1 VKEAERREQQNHM
14 DFEDHYYGY
23 IHQTFSNGRKFEQK
37 LLMPNIDA
45 LELDQIESRHAPGFP
60 EGEDLYA
67 SLCQSD
73 DGLIFVEVN
82 SMGSISLM
90 QVDSMDEA
98 RLIMSEL
105 WQ

>member
-1 VKEAERREQQNHM
+1 M
-14 DFEDHYYGY
+14 
-23 IHQTFSNGRKFEQK
+23 T
-37 LLMPNIDA
+37 NIDA
-45 LELDQIESRHAPGFP
+45 LELDHIESRHAPGFP
-60 EGEDLYA
+60 EAEDLYA

-73 DGLIFVEVN
+73 EGLIFVEVN

-98 RLIMSEL
+98 RIIMSEL